1 MLPQQQQATITL
13 QLTMLVPRLH
23 LLLTQPQ
30 LTLLLPIMLTMLQLL
45 SIK

>member
-23 LLLTQPQ
+23 QLTQLLLIM
-30 LTLLLPIMLTMLQLL
+30 PIMLQLL